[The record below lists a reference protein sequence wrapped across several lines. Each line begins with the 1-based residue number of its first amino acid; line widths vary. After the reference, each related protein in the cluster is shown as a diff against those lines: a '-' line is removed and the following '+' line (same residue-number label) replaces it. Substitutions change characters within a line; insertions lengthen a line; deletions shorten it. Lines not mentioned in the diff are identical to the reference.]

1 MKTYEE
7 ELEVN
12 LYKADEHNKSMLV
25 DLIKDVKEMYNHTS
39 YDSYHDDE
47 YGPPRYYVYVEELE
61 ILEVEYSD
69 LAYELAVDAYTN
81 GYATR

>member
-61 ILEVEYSD
+61 VLEKKLFNLLLNSFGMKKIKEI
-69 LAYELAVDAYTN
+69 EQ
-81 GYATR
+81 